1 MDPEYPA
8 DRVAF
13 TLNDAGASLLIASSM
28 TPLFAAGDG
37 MYGADG
43 SGSDNGNGDICRGI
57 VEGSLEAMGEVVRQR
72 ETGRERDREG
82 IGDCKRRSAGNIL

>member
-1 MDPEYPA
+1 MPWVVSSPFFSPFLHPFYRLFSPRRYVCILGILKSGAAYIPMDPEYPA

-37 MYGADG
+37 MAG
-43 SGSDNGNGDICRGI
+43 RGI
-57 VEGSLEAMGEVVRQR
+57 EDFVG
-72 ETGRERDREG
+72 
-82 IGDCKRRSAGNIL
+82 

>member
-1 MDPEYPA
+1 MCYFVFSRPSPLPLLHSRRYVCVLGILKSGAAYIPMDPEYPA

-37 MYGADG
+37 MGADAEQWG
-43 SGSDNGNGDICRGI
+43 FRGI
-57 VEGSLEAMGEVVRQR
+57 MWG
-72 ETGRERDREG
+72 
-82 IGDCKRRSAGNIL
+82 

>member
-1 MDPEYPA
+1 MGYFFALFSPFLTPDRYVCILGILKSGAAYIPMDPEYPA

-37 MYGADG
+37 MGVEHG
-43 SGSDNGNGDICRGI
+43 RGGGD
-57 VEGSLEAMGEVVRQR
+57 S
-72 ETGRERDREG
+72 
-82 IGDCKRRSAGNIL
+82 N